1 MYLGWVRGL
10 AQLSLSLP
18 TAGDRPTRDQTQ

>member
-10 AQLSLSLP
+10 AQHSLSP
-18 TAGDRPTRDQTQ
+18 QSRRPAPPETTLS